1 MNIAEIFSIR
11 LLRVMAEKNVTQS
24 MLAEAVGCSR
34 QSINFYLLAKRTPDV
49 ALAAE
54 IANYLD
60 VSCDYLIGRTNFRDL
75 SEGEITAT
83 DIGMTEESMQF
94 FAGLKFLASGGKT
107 SGMKKLE
114 KLGMKM
120 DTDILPYSQNE
131 GEKTLKLLND
141 MIAHDKFG
149 IFLQYLK
156 SHMNI
161 KNGEE
166 DLSFLESLIYEIK
179 SPITNITH
187 GGKEERNQLLQ
198 DFCLHTADKYIGD
211 IARDITK

>member
-1 MNIAEIFSIR
+1 MNIAEIFSLR

-24 MLAEAVGCSR
+24 MLAKAVGCSR

-75 SEGEITAT
+75 SEGDINVT
-83 DIGMTEESMQF
+83 DIGMTEECMQF
-94 FAGLKFLASGGKT
+94 FAGLKFTATGGKT
-107 SGMKKLE
+107 SGIKKLADA
-114 KLGMKM
+114 GMDM
-120 DTDILPYSQNE
+120 ESEILPYSMAE
-131 GEKTLKLLND
+131 AEKTLKLLND
-141 MIAHDKFG
+141 MISHDKFG
-149 IFLQYLK
+149 LFLQYLK

-166 DLSFLESLIYEIK
+166 DISYLESLIYEIK

-187 GGKEERNQLLQ
+187 GGKEERSQLLQ
-198 DFCLHTADKYIGD
+198 DFCLMTADRYIGD
-211 IARDITK
+211 ISRDITK